1 MDWILWKRR
10 LIHKNCK
17 EWQFL
22 FISDIALSSDFIAG
36 FCGETEAAH
45 EETLS
50 LMREVKYNV
59 AYCFPY
65 SMRQVI

>member
-1 MDWILWKRR
+1 MEIQLVPNNYYKWS
-10 LIHKNCK
+10 
-17 EWQFL
+17 FL
-22 FISDIALSSDFIAG
+22 SISDIAMSSDFIAG

-45 EETLS
+45 EETVS

-65 SMRQVI
+65 SMRQVS